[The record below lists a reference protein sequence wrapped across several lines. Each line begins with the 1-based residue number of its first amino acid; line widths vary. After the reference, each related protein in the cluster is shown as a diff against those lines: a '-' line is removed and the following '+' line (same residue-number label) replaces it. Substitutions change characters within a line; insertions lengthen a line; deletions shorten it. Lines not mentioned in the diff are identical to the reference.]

1 MFVTF
6 GTLANVTLLDG
17 GFFYSNTFNPG
28 HPNVLRAIV
37 SVSFVHLTLYLAWRR
52 RWEVARS
59 SWHYKKTPLNP
70 KHRRHMY
77 EYFVLPSCTN
87 ALRSCFQNYASIM
100 GWKGSWV
107 DCGTVYRS
115 GFVFQRCLQTII
127 KATAFFLPSRM
138 PCVCLHILLC
148 LQSLLLA
155 AHLHD

>member
-1 MFVTF
+1 MLHSWMEDFFIQIPSTPDILTF
-6 GTLANVTLLDG
+6 CVRLFRLVLYTLPFTLPG
-17 GFFYSNTFNPG
+17 GAG
-28 HPNVLRAIV
+28 GRLQEVLGI
-37 SVSFVHLTLYLAWRR
+37 TK
-52 RWEVARS
+52 
-59 SWHYKKTPLNP
+59 KKTPLNP

-138 PCVCLHILLC
+138 PCVCLHILFC

-155 AHLHD
+155 AHLHDW